1 MECTERMGNV
11 QGARRRHLAGEERGI
26 YPIRLRAFGQGV
38 LIWTRN
44 LKRDWLRYPD
54 RDLRLANH
62 HLCAADI
69 ARSGHARRRWSG
81 KEQREEGK
89 TSGKEE

>member
-38 LIWTRN
+38 FSLDAKSEAG
-44 LKRDWLRYPD
+44 LAYPD
-54 RDLRLANH
+54 RDLRLGESPPM
-62 HLCAADI
+62 CC
-69 ARSGHARRRWSG
+69 GHRWVRACEAQV
-81 KEQREEGK
+81 KREGA
-89 TSGKEE
+89 T